1 MHNPNIDPACFPLL
15 HIRGTQGWR
24 FGLKKKGW
32 LSREDKNQVNMEK
45 ALNIA
50 AETPI
55 EDDIT
60 FDTEA
65 EKLPDEEVRN
75 ELLRFYILFFP
86 ARQEWLERRR

>member
-32 LSREDKNQVNMEK
+32 LSKEEKNQLNMEK

-50 AETPI
+50 AESPI

-65 EKLPDEEVRN
+65 EEFPDDEVRI
-75 ELLRFYILFFP
+75 ETFLLYYSFFFSP
-86 ARQEWLERRR
+86 PRVA